1 MQKIRLSRKRGQGLV
16 EYGLIICGVAL
27 VGAVA
32 ISEFGH
38 KTSDLIAAV
47 AVMLPGAHAGDNGPM
62 VSGHLIE
69 ATQNANGDIVLDVA
83 TISQTKVGGSNAAS
97 INRMGSNLFGTGNA
111 GSGNGLGDAGSN
123 SLNPNELIT
132 ESK

>member
-1 MQKIRLSRKRGQGLV
+1 MRKLRLSRKRGQGLV

-27 VGAVA
+27 VSAVA

-69 ATQNANGDIVLDVA
+69 TTQNANGDIQLDVD
-83 TISQTKVGGSNAAS
+83 TIAGIKAGGTANL
-97 INRMGSNLFGTGNA
+97 NRMGANLFGTGNA
-111 GSGNGLGDAGSN
+111 GSGNGLGDSGSN
-123 SLNPNELIT
+123 TVNPNELVV
-132 ESK
+132 ESQ